1 MGEQNFYQ
9 RELTALAYF
18 SVNGSG
24 VIFLKF
30 LTPDFVMECH
40 PGDKYYEAFLHWC
53 QARKRHYDNM
63 VDIDIPII
71 EDDGD
76 W

>member
-1 MGEQNFYQ
+1 MSEQNFYQ
-9 RELTALAYF
+9 RDLTALAYF

-30 LTPDFVMECH
+30 STPDLIMEFH
-40 PGDKYYEAFLHWC
+40 PGEKYHEAFLHWC
-53 QARKRHYDNM
+53 QARNWKKESK
-63 VDIDIPII
+63 IDLPMI